1 MVVSKT
7 FQMYDYGYLGNKIH
21 YGQVCLKLLAFNIQ
35 EMSSATV
42 SITVSIRLPRCLRF
56 SLAFYSLEFCNYLV
70 FIREF

>member
-1 MVVSKT
+1 MVDSKT
-7 FQMYDYGYLGNKIH
+7 FQMYDYGYLENEIH
-21 YGQVCLKLLAFNIQ
+21 YGQVCLKQASNIQ

-42 SITVSIRLPRCLRF
+42 SITVSIRLPRCLHF